1 MPLGERMN
9 GGPEMQQAAAPG
21 WEHFRH
27 VADIGVRG
35 TGRSL
40 AEAFEQAALAMTA
53 VIVDPGDVAELGEVA
68 IEVSAPDD
76 ELLLTEWLNALV
88 YEMATR
94 HMLFAR
100 FEVKIRGDSL
110 SATAWGE
117 PIDVARHQP
126 TVEIKGATFTELR
139 VWRSDDGLWHAQ
151 CVVDV

>member
-1 MPLGERMN
+1 
-9 GGPEMQQAAAPG
+9 MQQAGVPG
-21 WEHFRH
+21 WEHFQH
-27 VADIGVRG
+27 IADIGVRG
-35 TGRSL
+35 SGRSL

-53 VIVDPGDVAELGEVA
+53 VILDPDAVACSEPLA
-68 IEVSAPDD
+68 IEISAPDL
-76 ELLLTEWLNALV
+76 ELLLTEWLNALI

-100 FEVKIRGDSL
+100 FEVQIRGHTL
-110 SATAWGE
+110 KATAWGE
-117 PIDVARHQP
+117 PIDVARHRP

>member
-1 MPLGERMN
+1 MR
-9 GGPEMQQAAAPG
+9 QAGAPG
-21 WEHFRH
+21 WEHFQH
-27 VADIGVRG
+27 IADIGVRG
-35 TGRSL
+35 SGRSL

-53 VIVDPGDVAELGEVA
+53 VILDPDAVACSESLE
-68 IEVSAPDD
+68 IEVGAPDH
-76 ELLLTEWLNALV
+76 ELLLTEWLNALI

-100 FEVKIRGDSL
+100 FEVKIRGDVL
-110 SATAWGE
+110 KARVWGE
-117 PIDVARHQP
+117 AIDVARHQP